1 MSKRNIEPGWHE
13 PVQDVASDEWEEELN
28 ALHETVNRVVDG
40 TETPIK
46 VHTVEIPNGREGL
59 PLDADG
65 EVRSNTLN
73 DRADDTAPAND
84 GSETPAIMRV
94 FSTGAGF
101 VKDNA
106 AASAATA
113 AAAAGIGWLIWNSRN
128 TPGPAPALG
137 GVGQN
142 IKDAASDVADQAK
155 SGGSSLVDKVKD
167 AGGSALDK
175 VKDAGG
181 SAVDKVKDVSGHAVE
196 SVKEAS
202 GHAVEGAK
210 SMTTGVLENV
220 KSAGTNAVQSA
231 STAVSSAAHT
241 ATSAVGDAAA
251 KVTTTGKEQVKR
263 VGTAAL
269 DVAKSS
275 PIELALT
282 ILSAAWL
289 IRSSRPEPS
298 ADSEPGKLSQL
309 TDQAKSGG
317 GATWKVVEGM
327 VQKNPLVAGAI
338 ALTIGAIVGLLI
350 PESNVENRVMG
361 PKHDELMDK
370 AKDAAHEFTEDLAGK
385 VKAVATE
392 AVNTV
397 KEEAKN
403 QGLVANNDAAE
414 QKPANAEGEIP
425 LDSAEAD
432 KSPANA
438 I

>member
-1 MSKRNIEPGWHE
+1 MSKRNEPGWHE
-13 PVQDVASDEWEEELN
+13 PVQDVAGDEWEEELN
-28 ALHETVNRVVDG
+28 ALHETVVRVVDG
-40 TETPIK
+40 TETPISA
-46 VHTVEIPNGREGL
+46 HIHPIADGREGM
-59 PLDADG
+59 PLNADD

-73 DRADDTAPAND
+73 QPSDDSKPAADQ
-84 GSETPAIMRV
+84 SEPPAIMRV
-94 FSTGAGF
+94 FSKGAEF

-106 AASAATA
+106 AASAAT

-128 TPGPAPALG
+128 TPGPAPALD
-137 GVGQN
+137 GVGQS
-142 IKDAASDVADQAK
+142 IKDAAGDAADQAK
-155 SGGSSLVDKVKD
+155 SAGSSLVDKVKD
-167 AGGSALDK
+167 AGGSVVDK

-181 SAVDKVKDVSGHAVE
+181 SAVDKVKDVSGHAVD
-196 SVKEAS
+196 SVKEAG
-202 GHAVEGAK
+202 GHAVESAK

-220 KSAGTNAVQSA
+220 KSAGSSAAQSA
-231 STAVSSAAHT
+231 STAVSGAAQ
-241 ATSAVGDAAA
+241 
-251 KVTTTGKEQVKR
+251 KVTSTGKEQAKR

-269 DVAKSS
+269 GVAKSN

-289 IRSSRPEPS
+289 IRSSRPEAS
-298 ADSEPGKLSQL
+298 VDSEPGKLGQL
-309 TDQAKSGG
+309 TDQAKAGG
-317 GATWKVVEGM
+317 GETWKVIEGM

-361 PKHDELMDK
+361 PKHDELRDK
-370 AKDAAHEFTEDLAGK
+370 AMGAAQEFTEDLAGK

-403 QGLVANNDAAE
+403 QGLVPGGDAGE
-414 QKPANAEGEIP
+414 QPAPAPDAGSIP
-425 LDSAEAD
+425 TDNPAAD
-432 KSPANA
+432 ESPANA